1 MPLKTF
7 GLVKQSISGVDEPQ
21 TQLRFDSATLIKD
34 EQNNI
39 LAGVPHN
46 YYLNTNSKLN
56 SIQELSSEHYKYDN
70 LSQTSSPSRQKS

>member
-7 GLVKQSISGVDEPQ
+7 GLVKQSISGVDESQ

-39 LAGVPHN
+39 LTGVPHN
-46 YYLNTNSKLN
+46 
-56 SIQELSSEHYKYDN
+56 
-70 LSQTSSPSRQKS
+70 